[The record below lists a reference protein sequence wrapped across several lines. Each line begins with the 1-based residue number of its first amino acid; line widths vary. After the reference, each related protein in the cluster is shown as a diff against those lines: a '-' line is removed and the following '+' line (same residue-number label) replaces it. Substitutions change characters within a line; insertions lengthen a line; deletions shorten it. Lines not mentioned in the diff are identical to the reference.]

1 MQYLEDFEKGL
12 PCGWLNLATTCR
24 KENVEELRAISE
36 ELTERYPLYEG
47 IIRNYR
53 VELEATDFDNHR
65 VLLVHY
71 YEKAPA
77 SLNRELL
84 NRRNEHGLYSCP
96 FCGNPKKPDTLDHF
110 IPKDQWPEYSIFPN
124 NLVPQCRSCAPIKGE
139 NYYSVEDGTAKFI
152 HPIYSDLLQR
162 FRFKV
167 SVAFNAETNRPSFS
181 VVLRKFQVTEGGE
194 DQRVVFHIKNLK
206 VKQRIIK
213 FCQDDYRRWQT
224 RLSKRRFDL
233 RVALRQRLNEA
244 PENDRGID
252 WKSAF
257 IEGLLNNEDAINH
270 LHSLRPNVIP
280 DPLLPIVE
288 ELELE

>member
-1 MQYLEDFEKGL
+1 MLYLEDFVRGL

-24 KENVEELRAISE
+24 KDNVHELIAISE

-53 VELEATDFDNHR
+53 VELEATDFDEHR
-65 VLLVHY
+65 ELLVHY

-84 NRRNEHGLYSCP
+84 FRRNEHGLYSCP

-139 NYYSVEDGTAKFI
+139 NYYCVDAGTAKFI
-152 HPIYSDLLQR
+152 HPIYSDLLQK
-162 FRFKV
+162 FRFKIT
-167 SVAFNAETNRPSFS
+167 VAFSCETNRPSFS
-181 VVLRKFQVTEGGE
+181 VVLRKLQVTGDGE
-194 DQRVVFHIKNLK
+194 DQRVIFHIKNLK

-233 RVALRQRLNEA
+233 RGALLQRLNEI
-244 PENDRGID
+244 PQNDRGRD

-257 IEGLLNNEDAINH
+257 IEGLLNNEDAVDY
-270 LHSLRPNVIP
+270 LHSLRPNAM
-280 DPLLPIVE
+280 DQPLVPIVE

>member
-1 MQYLEDFEKGL
+1 LQYLEDFLIEL
-12 PCGWLNLATTCR
+12 PCSWLNLATASR
-24 KENVEELRAISE
+24 KENVRELMAISE
-36 ELTERYPLYEG
+36 ELAEKYPLYEG
-47 IIRNYR
+47 FIRNYR
-53 VELEATDFDNHR
+53 VELEATGFNNHR
-65 VLLVHY
+65 NLLVEY

-84 NRRNEHGLYSCP
+84 VRRNEHGLYSCP

-110 IPKDQWPEYSIFPN
+110 IPKDQWPEFSIFSN

-139 NYYSVEDGTAKFI
+139 NYYSVENGTAKFI
-152 HPIYSDLLQR
+152 HPIYLDLLQR

-167 SVAFNAETNRPSFS
+167 TVTFNRETNIPSFS
-181 VVLRKFQVTEGGE
+181 VVLRKLQATEGDE

-206 VKQRIIK
+206 VKQRLIK

-233 RVALRQRLNEA
+233 RVALRQRLNET

-257 IEGLLNNEDAINH
+257 IEGLLNNEDAISY
-270 LHSLRPNVIP
+270 LHSLRPNTMNE
-280 DPLLPIVE
+280 PLFPIVE